1 MLPFDARKGSES
13 QKAAVARCSCNNMT
27 RRCMTRSAGRCMTRR
42 CTARHQRPS
51 LQKQDHLVNDQFSN
65 VQYAYRNG

>member
-1 MLPFDARKGSES
+1 
-13 QKAAVARCSCNNMT
+13 
-27 RRCMTRSAGRCMTRR
+27 MTRR